1 MTALSNDRNSPVHLE
16 RGPIAPGS
24 ELVAKEKQTFEHLE
38 SGPGRVVSEYE
49 EGTMEHHNSP
59 FKTFMALLAL

>member
-1 MTALSNDRNSPVHLE
+1 MAASSNDRSGSVHLE
-16 RGPIAPGS
+16 RGQAAP
-24 ELVAKEKQTFEHLE
+24 ELVAEEKQTFEHLE
-38 SGPGRVVSEYE
+38 SGPPQVVSEYE